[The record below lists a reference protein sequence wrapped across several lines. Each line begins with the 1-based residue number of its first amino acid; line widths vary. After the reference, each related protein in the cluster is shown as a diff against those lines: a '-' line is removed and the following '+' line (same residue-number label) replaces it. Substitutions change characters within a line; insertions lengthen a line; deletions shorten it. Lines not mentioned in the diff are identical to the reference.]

1 MYRVGRHQA
10 CAQDAAHFIQ
20 RKVVVCG
27 MMKLRPQQY
36 VRACRR
42 TNPLAVENH
51 KQTKNTPIMAQK
63 TRHKA
68 GIIPN
73 TERYLW
79 DLKFLN
85 PDYIMPFTIAFS
97 RCFDTLVPS

>member
-1 MYRVGRHQA
+1 MYHVGGDHA
-10 CAQDAAHFIQ
+10 CAKDAAHFIW
-20 RKVVVCG
+20 RKVVVWDDA
-27 MMKLRPQQY
+27 

-51 KQTKNTPIMAQK
+51 KQTKKYANHGSKA
-63 TRHKA
+63 RHKA

-79 DLKFLN
+79 DLKFLY
-85 PDYIMPFTIAFS
+85 PDYIMPFTIAIS